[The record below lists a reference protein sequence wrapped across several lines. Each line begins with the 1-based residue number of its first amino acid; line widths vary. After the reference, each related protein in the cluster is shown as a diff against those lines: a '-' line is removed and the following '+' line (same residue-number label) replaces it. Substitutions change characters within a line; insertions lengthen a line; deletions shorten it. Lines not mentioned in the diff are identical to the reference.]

1 MLCLVFDPS
10 LAKLA
15 SLVSTMLDLFGLL
28 DLQRLYHTN
37 SLEVLASLA
46 QTMLD
51 LLDLLGLLDF
61 ALCSSLTLV
70 FEQILRKL
78 YEKRRIP
85 IQEFT
90 FSMIY

>member
-1 MLCLVFDPS
+1 MLCLVFDHS

-15 SLVSTMLDLFGLL
+15 SLVKTMLDLFGLL
-28 DLQRLYHTN
+28 DLRRLHQTN
-37 SLEVLASLA
+37 SLELLASLA
-46 QTMLD
+46 QTPG
-51 LLDLLGLLDF
+51 LLDMLGLLDF